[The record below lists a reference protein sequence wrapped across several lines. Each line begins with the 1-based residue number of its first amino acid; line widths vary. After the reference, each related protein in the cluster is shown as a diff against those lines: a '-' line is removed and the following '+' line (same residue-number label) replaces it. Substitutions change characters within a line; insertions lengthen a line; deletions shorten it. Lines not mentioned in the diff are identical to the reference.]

1 MDSAI
6 LPTFCSWVTTYRI
19 KVMGQLL
26 TSMASKSEPKD
37 WLAVSSVHPPVT
49 LAGRTCKE
57 IAARAS
63 EALARIIAAEVAREK
78 IAWYAEG

>member
-1 MDSAI
+1 
-6 LPTFCSWVTTYRI
+6 
-19 KVMGQLL
+19 MGQLL

-49 LAGRTCKE
+49 LAELPRGKE

-63 EALARIIAAEVAREK
+63 EALARIIAAEVARDK
-78 IAWYAEG
+78 NSMVCGGVIVKCPQSC